1 MSSSQGLHPTAERMY
16 RYIVRFKMMNAGDSP
31 TRREIA
37 AGVGLASVAVVQY
50 HLGRLEKAGLITR
63 PKRGQARRI
72 GIPGASWQFEEAGNG
87 SSG

>member
-1 MSSSQGLHPTAERMY
+1 MY
-16 RYIVRFKMMNAGDSP
+16 RWIVRYKRQNAGDSP
-31 TRREIA
+31 SRREIA

-50 HLGRLEKAGLITR
+50 HLGRLEKAGMITR